1 MTDEKLVNDIESKV
15 WENLSLKIREKC
27 ETILK
32 LLDEIDE
39 CREGKKQDLDEVF
52 GLFERF
58 KYINYHPQRENRIKW
73 EKELL
78 AEKPSLVI
86 DRLKL
91 NLEFLINHTKFLIN
105 HTKKLFDNYKEIK
118 NCTNNYKYTDLTL
131 YHF

>member
-58 KYINYHPQRENRIKW
+58 KYINYHPQRENRIKR

-78 AEKPSLVI
+78 IEEPSLVI
-86 DRLKL
+86 DRLKIDRLKFNL
-91 NLEFLINHTKFLIN
+91 NYNKIKYCTEK
-105 HTKKLFDNYKEIK
+105 YKSTHRE
-118 NCTNNYKYTDLTL
+118 LTL
-131 YHF
+131 LRF

>member
-1 MTDEKLVNDIESKV
+1 MNVEKE
-15 WENLSLKIREKC
+15 
-27 ETILK
+27 
-32 LLDEIDE
+32 
-39 CREGKKQDLDEVF
+39 KKQDLDEIF
-52 GLFERF
+52 GSFERF
-58 KYINYHPQRENRIKW
+58 KYIDYHPQRENRIKW

-91 NLEFLINHTKFLIN
+91 NLEFLINHTK
-105 HTKKLFDNYKEIK
+105 KLFDNYKEIK